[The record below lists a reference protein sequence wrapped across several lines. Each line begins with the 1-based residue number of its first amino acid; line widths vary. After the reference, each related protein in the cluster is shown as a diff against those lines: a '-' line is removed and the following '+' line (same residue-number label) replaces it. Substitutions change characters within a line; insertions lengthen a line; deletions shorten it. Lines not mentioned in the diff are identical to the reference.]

1 MKPIQ
6 FEDAKTAAMAALAVL
21 RSSDS
26 TRREVIAL
34 LECMEAAYQA
44 RTMACSDNE
53 LAKIR
58 PAADQVARLRRA
70 LSEQEIKSVGLFVS

>member
-6 FEDAKTAAMAALAVL
+6 FEEAKTAAMAALAVL
-21 RSSDS
+21 RSSES
-26 TRREVIAL
+26 TRLQVVAM

-44 RTMACSDNE
+44 RTLACSDNE

-58 PAADQVARLRRA
+58 AGADQVARLKRA
-70 LSEQEIKSVGLFVS
+70 LTEKEIKSVGLFVS